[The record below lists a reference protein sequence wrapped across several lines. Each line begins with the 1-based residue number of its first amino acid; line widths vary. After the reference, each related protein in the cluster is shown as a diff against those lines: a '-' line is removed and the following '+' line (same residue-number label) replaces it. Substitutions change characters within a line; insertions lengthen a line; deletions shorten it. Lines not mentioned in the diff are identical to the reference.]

1 MTLGNNAAGLLLA
14 LLTALFWGALPLA
27 VKHVLPVMDAVTL
40 VWLRFCVAAVWIWL
54 IPAPGR
60 RLRTAAPAP
69 VVPPPPRLPLRRA
82 CLLLFVATAGLG
94 ANFVFFNSSV
104 AYLSASACQILA
116 QAGPVLLLLGGVF
129 ILREAFLPIQGVGV
143 ALLLAGLLLF
153 FNTRLGLLW
162 GGDSNFAFGMLLGA
176 SAALVWATYGLA
188 QKVLLR
194 HLTPTSILRVIYPCC
209 ALGLT
214 PLASPAAILRV
225 DAVQGAC
232 LAFACLN
239 TLVAY
244 GAFTKAMSIWHA
256 AKVSAVVATTPLFSL
271 VLESL
276 LHALFPHAY
285 PLESVGLLS
294 LAGACV
300 VVLGALGIAVGPM
313 LHLPHLPRRRRR
325 GDRRCVFF
333 VGGRAPL

>member
-162 GGDSNFAFGMLLGA
+162 GEERGGLPGVPGGRQGVRGRRHRQGRQDRRLGRAQGQGRGLCDPQLLG
-176 SAALVWATYGLA
+176 
-188 QKVLLR
+188 R
-194 HLTPTSILRVIYPCC
+194 
-209 ALGLT
+209 
-214 PLASPAAILRV
+214 
-225 DAVQGAC
+225 
-232 LAFACLN
+232 
-239 TLVAY
+239 
-244 GAFTKAMSIWHA
+244 
-256 AKVSAVVATTPLFSL
+256 
-271 VLESL
+271 
-276 LHALFPHAY
+276 
-285 PLESVGLLS
+285 
-294 LAGACV
+294 
-300 VVLGALGIAVGPM
+300 
-313 LHLPHLPRRRRR
+313 
-325 GDRRCVFF
+325 
-333 VGGRAPL
+333 

>member
-1 MTLGNNAAGLLLA
+1 MRLGNNGAGLLLA

-27 VKHVLPVMDAVTL
+27 VKHLLPVMDAVTL
-40 VWLRFCVAAVWIWL
+40 VWLRFCVAAVWIWCA
-54 IPAPGR
+54 PAVRASREPQRAAAAGP
-60 RLRTAAPAP
+60 AAPAAP
-69 VVPPPPRLPLRRA
+69 SRQRTW
-82 CLLLFVATAGLG
+82 LLLAVASAGLG

-129 ILREAFLPIQGVGV
+129 ILREAFLPVQAVGVG
-143 ALLLAGLLLF
+143 LLLTGLLLF

-162 GGDSNFAFGMLLGA
+162 GGDSDFSFGMLLGG

-194 HLTPTSILRVIYPCC
+194 HLTPTRILRVIYPCC
-209 ALGLT
+209 ALGLA
-214 PLASPAAILRV
+214 PLATPADILRV
-225 DAVQGAC
+225 DAVQLVC
-232 LAFACLN
+232 LIFACIN

-244 GAFTKAMSIWHA
+244 GSFTKAMSIWHA

-276 LHALFPHAY
+276 LHSLWPSAY
-285 PLESVGLLS
+285 PLDSVGLLS
-294 LAGACV
+294 LLGACV

-313 LHLPHLPRRRRR
+313 LHLPHLPHLPRRHRR
-325 GDRRCVFF
+325 
-333 VGGRAPL
+333 

>member
-1 MTLGNNAAGLLLA
+1 MRLGNNGAGLLLA

-40 VWLRFCVAAVWIWL
+40 VWLRFCVAAVWIWCA
-54 IPAPGR
+54 PAMRASRGPR
-60 RLRTAAPAP
+60 RAAAPASSP
-69 VVPPPPRLPLRRA
+69 APATPSRRRIW
-82 CLLLFVATAGLG
+82 LLLAVASAGLG

-129 ILREAFLPIQGVGV
+129 ILREAFLPVQAVGVG
-143 ALLLAGLLLF
+143 LLLAGLLLF

-162 GGDSNFAFGMLLGA
+162 GGDSDFAFGMLLGS

-194 HLTPTSILRVIYPCC
+194 HLTPTRILRVIYPCC
-209 ALGLT
+209 AVALA
-214 PLASPAAILRV
+214 PLATPADILRV
-225 DAVQGAC
+225 DAVQLVC
-232 LAFACLN
+232 LIFACIN

-244 GAFTKAMSIWHA
+244 GSFTKAMSIWHA

-276 LHALFPHAY
+276 LHSLWPSAY
-285 PLESVGLLS
+285 PLDSVGLLS
-294 LAGACV
+294 LLGACV

-313 LHLPHLPRRRRR
+313 LHLPHLPHLPRRRR
-325 GDRRCVFF
+325 
-333 VGGRAPL
+333 

>member
-1 MTLGNNAAGLLLA
+1 MRLGNNGAGLLLA

-40 VWLRFCVAAVWIWL
+40 VWLRFCVAAVWIWCA
-54 IPAPGR
+54 PAMRASRGQQPA
-60 RLRTAAPAP
+60 AAPASSP
-69 VVPPPPRLPLRRA
+69 APAALSRRRTW
-82 CLLLFVATAGLG
+82 LLLAVASAGLG

-129 ILREAFLPIQGVGV
+129 ILREAFLPAQAVGVG
-143 ALLLAGLLLF
+143 LLLSGLLLF

-162 GGDSNFAFGMLLGA
+162 GGDSDFAFGMLLGG
-176 SAALVWATYGLA
+176 SAAVVWATYGLA

-194 HLTPTSILRVIYPCC
+194 HLTPTRILRVIYPCC
-209 ALGLT
+209 AVALA
-214 PLASPAAILRV
+214 PLATPTDILRV
-225 DAVQGAC
+225 DAVQLVC
-232 LAFACLN
+232 LIFACIN

-244 GAFTKAMSIWHA
+244 GSFTKAMSIWHA

-271 VLESL
+271 ALESL
-276 LHALFPHAY
+276 LHSLWPTAY
-285 PLESVGLLS
+285 PLDSIGLIS
-294 LAGACV
+294 LLGACV

-313 LHLPHLPRRRRR
+313 LHLPHLPHLPRRRR
-325 GDRRCVFF
+325 
-333 VGGRAPL
+333 

>member
-1 MTLGNNAAGLLLA
+1 MTLGNNGAGLLLA

-40 VWLRFCVAAVWIWL
+40 VWLRFCVAAVWIWCAPAMRGARGPQHSAA
-54 IPAPGR
+54 IPASSAP
-60 RLRTAAPAP
+60 AAPS
-69 VVPPPPRLPLRRA
+69 RRRTW
-82 CLLLFVATAGLG
+82 LLLALASAGLG

-129 ILREAFLPIQGVGV
+129 ILREAFLPVQAVGV
-143 ALLLAGLLLF
+143 ALLLGGLLLF
-153 FNTRLGLLW
+153 FNTRLALLW
-162 GGDSNFAFGMLLGA
+162 GGDSDFAFGMLLGG
-176 SAALVWATYGLA
+176 SAAVVWAAYGLA

-194 HLTPTSILRVIYPCC
+194 HLTPTRILRVIYPCC
-209 ALGLT
+209 ALGLA
-214 PLASPAAILRV
+214 PLASPADILRV
-225 DAVQGAC
+225 DAVQLIC
-232 LAFACLN
+232 LIFACIN

-271 VLESL
+271 ALESL
-276 LHALFPHAY
+276 LHSLWPEAY
-285 PLESVGLLS
+285 PLDSVGLIS
-294 LAGACV
+294 LLGACT

-313 LHLPHLPRRRRR
+313 LHLPHLPHLPRRRR
-325 GDRRCVFF
+325 
-333 VGGRAPL
+333 

>member
-1 MTLGNNAAGLLLA
+1 MKLGNNGAGLLLA

-40 VWLRFCVAAVWIWL
+40 VWLRFCVAAVWIWC
-54 IPAPGR
+54 
-60 RLRTAAPAP
+60 APALRGSRGARP
-69 VVPPPPRLPLRRA
+69 AAVPATSPASAASSRRRTW
-82 CLLLFVATAGLG
+82 LLLAVASAGLG

-129 ILREAFLPIQGVGV
+129 ILREAFLPVQAVGV
-143 ALLLAGLLLF
+143 ALLLGGLLLF
-153 FNTRLGLLW
+153 FNTRLALLW
-162 GGDSNFAFGMLLGA
+162 GGDSDFAFGMLLGG
-176 SAALVWATYGLA
+176 SAAVVWATYGLA

-194 HLTPTSILRVIYPCC
+194 HLTPTRILRVIYPCC
-209 ALGLT
+209 ALGLA
-214 PLASPAAILRV
+214 PLATPADILRV
-225 DAVQGAC
+225 DAVQLIC
-232 LAFACLN
+232 LIFACIN

-244 GAFTKAMSIWHA
+244 GSFTKAMSIWHA

-276 LHALFPHAY
+276 LHSLWPAAY
-285 PLESVGLLS
+285 PLDSIGLLS
-294 LAGACV
+294 LLGACV

-313 LHLPHLPRRRRR
+313 LHLPHLPHLPRRRR
-325 GDRRCVFF
+325 
-333 VGGRAPL
+333 

>member
-1 MTLGNNAAGLLLA
+1 MPLGNNAAGLLLA

-40 VWLRFCVAAVWIWL
+40 VWLRFCVAAVWIWF

-60 RLRTAAPAP
+60 HRRTAAPAP
-69 VVPPPPRLPLRRA
+69 AVTTPPRPPLGRT
-82 CLLLFVATAGLG
+82 CLLLLVATAGLG

-129 ILREAFLPIQGVGV
+129 ILREAFLPVQGVGV
-143 ALLLAGLLLF
+143 ALLLTGLLLF
-153 FNTRLGLLW
+153 FNTRLALLW
-162 GGDSNFAFGMLLGA
+162 GGDSRFAFGMLLGS
-176 SAALVWATYGLA
+176 SAAVVWAAYGLA

-209 ALGLT
+209 ALGLA
-214 PLASPAAILRV
+214 PLSSPADILRV
-225 DAVQGAC
+225 DAVQAAC

-271 VLESL
+271 VLEAL
-276 LHALFPHAY
+276 LHSLWPDAY
-285 PLESVGLLS
+285 PLEGVGLLS
-294 LAGACV
+294 LAGACM

-313 LHLPHLPRRRRR
+313 LHLPHLPRRLRR
-325 GDRRCVFF
+325 GN
-333 VGGRAPL
+333 GR